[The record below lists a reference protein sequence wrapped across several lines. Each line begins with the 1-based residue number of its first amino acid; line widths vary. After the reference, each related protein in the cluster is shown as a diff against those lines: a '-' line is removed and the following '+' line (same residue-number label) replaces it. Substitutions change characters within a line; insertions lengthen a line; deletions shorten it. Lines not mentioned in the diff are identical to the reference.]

1 MTQYVLIIAS
11 ETVHRREGSINYVT
25 VVITI
30 NSHLTFEV
38 PHLPPGVSLEQR
50 NCSGV
55 VPGSNPDQY
64 YVFSH
69 LFNFTQ

>member
-1 MTQYVLIIAS
+1 MTQYELKITS
-11 ETVHRREGSINYVT
+11 ETVHCREDSINYVT

-30 NSHLTFEV
+30 NTHLTFEV
-38 PHLPPGVSLEQR
+38 SHLPPGVSFELR

-55 VPGSNPDQY
+55 VPGSNPDQC

-69 LFNFTQ
+69 LFNFTR